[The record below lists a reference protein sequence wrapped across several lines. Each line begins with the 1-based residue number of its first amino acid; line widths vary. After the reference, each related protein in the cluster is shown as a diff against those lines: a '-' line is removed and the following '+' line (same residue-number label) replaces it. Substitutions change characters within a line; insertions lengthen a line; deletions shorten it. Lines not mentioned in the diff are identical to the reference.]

1 MAIVSARDLAKY
13 GVITDVDPYDLPA
26 EAWTFGV
33 NVRFRNGKVSRSPVF
48 RSVKA
53 LPSPPRFAVGSSPAS
68 GLDLMFIGYKDGSV
82 ARYSSLSLLDY
93 NVTGY
98 TPVDSEAAWST
109 TSLAG
114 VVYVNREDRVPWA
127 FLPSGVTFAALANW
141 NASWRAHILRTCG
154 GALVALNVT
163 KGATNYPNMVK
174 TSSIPLSG
182 VVPSSWDETNPATL
196 ATENILADM
205 SGAITD
211 AQALGSAL
219 CIYGLNETVLMT
231 PAGSLDVFDYRKLPF
246 KKGALNSNCSIE
258 IDGQHYVFGPDDIW
272 THDGASEQSICV
284 GKTRDFIYNGLNLS
298 KASQCFVEHNPK
310 GKEIHFCYV
319 SGDRGVAF
327 LNAPDGC
334 NRQAVYNYI
343 DKTWTFDD
351 LPMVRSA
358 ALANISTQVTYS
370 TVTET
375 FALVGGSYLDQEDG
389 YKRTLVYVGVPS
401 TTYALTS
408 KLYAFDFFGPGSTVV
423 FGVDTAATKPVVLEK
438 SGIDLDALG
447 AELRGYKVVSSI
459 YPQAR
464 LDVDAAPMVF
474 DMGSADHFSE
484 EPVLD
489 ASQTYDGHELY
500 KLDYR
505 TAGRVLSLRISYDDY
520 RPFSLSGLDFDFSIN
535 SER

>member
-1 MAIVSARDLAKY
+1 MAIVPVRDLAKY

-33 NVRFRNGKVSRSPVF
+33 NVRFRNGKVSRAPVF
-48 RSVKA
+48 RAVKELSSDA
-53 LPSPPRFAVGSSPAS
+53 RFAVGSSPSS
-68 GLDLMFIGYKDGSV
+68 GLDLMFIGYKDGHV
-82 ARYSSLSLLDY
+82 DRYSSLNLIDY
-93 NVTGY
+93 SITGY
-98 TPVDSEAAWST
+98 ATSVSEAAWST

-127 FLPSGVTFAALANW
+127 FLPSGSRFVALANW
-141 NASWRAHILRTCG
+141 DASWRAHILRNCG

-163 KGATNYPNMVK
+163 KGATNYPTMVK
-174 TSSIPLSG
+174 TSSIALSG
-182 VVPSSWDETNPATL
+182 VVPASWDQTNPATL

-211 AQALGSAL
+211 AQSFGNAL

-231 PAGSLDVFDYRKLPF
+231 PDGSLDVFSYRKLPF
-246 KKGALNSNCSIE
+246 KKGALSSNCSIE

-272 THDGASEQSICV
+272 THDGSSEVSICV
-284 GKTRDFIYNGLNLS
+284 GKTRDFIFNSLNLS
-298 KASQCFVEHNPK
+298 KAAQCFVEHNPK
-310 GKEIHFCYV
+310 TKEIHFCYV

-327 LNAPDGC
+327 LTAPDGC

-351 LPMVRSA
+351 LPMVRGA
-358 ALANISTQVTYS
+358 ALANISTQVTYA
-370 TVTET
+370 TVVET
-375 FALVGGSYLDQEDG
+375 YQLVGGSYLDQEDG

-401 TTYALTS
+401 VTYSLGS

-423 FGVDTAATKPVVLEK
+423 FGVDTTASRPVMLEK
-438 SGIDLDALG
+438 SGIDLDSLG
-447 AELRGYKVVSSI
+447 AELRGYKIVSSI

-464 LDVDAAPMVF
+464 LELGAAPMVF
-474 DMGSADHFSE
+474 EMGSADYFSR

-489 ASQTYDGHELY
+489 ASQTYDGYELY

-505 TAGRVLSLRISYDDY
+505 AAGRVLSLRISYNDY
-520 RPFSLSGLDFDFSIN
+520 RPFSLSGLDFDFSLN